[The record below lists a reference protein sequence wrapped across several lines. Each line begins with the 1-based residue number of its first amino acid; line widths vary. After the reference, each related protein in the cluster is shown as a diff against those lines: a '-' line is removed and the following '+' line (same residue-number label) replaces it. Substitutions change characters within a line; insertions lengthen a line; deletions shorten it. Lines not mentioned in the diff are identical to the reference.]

1 MMPITPAQLLGFLAS
16 SEAFSKLDFVQ
27 SQVGLHWIWSS
38 CAGAGV
44 RLPRTG
50 TRWVWPCGRKVTW
63 GW

>member
-38 CAGAGV
+38 CAGGGCEIATDG
-44 RLPRTG
+44 
-50 TRWVWPCGRKVTW
+50 CGIS
-63 GW
+63 GMSGGDSGHS

>member
-50 TRWVWPCGRKVTW
+50 TR
-63 GW
+63 